1 MRFLTEYLVRGPIA
15 FDICGSREGAERLVL
30 DTGSALL
37 QFPINL
43 PLIASDS

>member
-1 MRFLTEYLVRGPIA
+1 MSNVFVRGPIA
-15 FDICGSREGAERLVL
+15 FDTRGSREVPERLVL

-43 PLIASDS
+43 PVNTSGS